1 LGIPD
6 MTAIAVTP
14 FMSTEFIGTE
24 ALFPV
29 RKNKASAY
37 LDEK

>member
-1 LGIPD
+1 
-6 MTAIAVTP
+6 MTGIAVTP
-14 FMSTEFIGTE
+14 FMSTVFTGTE

-37 LDEK
+37 LEEK